1 MTRFLVAVD
10 GSSSSDRAIRYL
22 IQRRVREAGP
32 GEVEI
37 HLLNVQRPVSGD
49 VATFVEHDD
58 IAQYHHDEGLRALQS
73 AREMLDAAGV
83 PYLVH
88 VGIGDPAEVIAHF
101 AREKKCDELTLG
113 THGRSGL
120 THLLLG
126 SVSGEVIRLSD
137 LPVVLVK

>member
-1 MTRFLVAVD
+1 MAAD

-32 GEVEI
+32 EEVEI
-37 HLLNVQRPVSGD
+37 HLLNVQRPVSRD
-49 VATFVEHDD
+49 VATFVEHEG
-58 IAQYHHDEGLRALQS
+58 IEEYHHDEGLKALQS
-73 AREMLDAAGV
+73 AREVLDAAGV
-83 PYLVH
+83 PYLFH

-101 AREKKCDELTLG
+101 AREKKCDELIMG